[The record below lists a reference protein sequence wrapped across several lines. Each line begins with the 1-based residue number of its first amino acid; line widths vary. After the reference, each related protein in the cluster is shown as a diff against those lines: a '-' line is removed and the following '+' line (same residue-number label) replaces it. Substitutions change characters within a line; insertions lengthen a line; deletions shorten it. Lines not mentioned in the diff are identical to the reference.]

1 MSILID
7 THVFLW
13 AAGVGRRLSASA
25 KTLLQDPEEP
35 IFFSAASAWE
45 IAIKWSRGRLEL
57 PGPPADIV
65 NSIVSAAGFS
75 HLPVTIRD
83 ALAVA
88 SLPRHHN
95 DPFDRLLVA
104 QARTNG
110 FKLMT
115 ADPVLEG
122 YDVDVIALWLDEDD
136 E

>member
-13 AAGVGRRLSASA
+13 SAGIEGRLSHS
-25 KTLLQDPEEP
+25 TRELLEDPEQS

-45 IAIKWSRGRLEL
+45 IATKWARGRLDLPASPGEL
-57 PGPPADIV
+57 I
-65 NSIVSAAGFS
+65 NSVVSAAGLS
-75 HLPVTIRD
+75 QLSVSIRD
-83 ALAVA
+83 AVEVA
-88 SLPRHHN
+88 DLPLHHK
-95 DPFDRLLVA
+95 DPFDRLLIA

-110 FKLMT
+110 LRLMT
-115 ADPVLEG
+115 ADPVLER

>member
-13 AAGVGRRLSASA
+13 AAGIGGRLSESA
-25 KTLLQDPEEP
+25 KTLLTDSGQP

-45 IAIKWSRGRLEL
+45 IAIKWSKGRLTL
-57 PGPPADIV
+57 PSPPYEVINNV
-65 NSIVSAAGFS
+65 VGAAGMTQ
-75 HLPVTIRD
+75 LPVTFKD
-83 ALAVA
+83 ASGVA
-88 SLPRHHN
+88 GLPLHHR

-110 FKLMT
+110 LRLMT
-115 ADPVLEG
+115 ADPILER
-122 YDVDVIALWLDEDD
+122 YDVDVIALWLNDD